1 MLEMWTILAWIL
13 AAAISALSLKYF
25 TSPYAWIF
33 LAGAVAPFV
42 TAATD
47 AARRALWFNV
57 ACLSVG
63 LGIFEFYLWTTDIKS
78 FIALRVEEGN
88 APQRLFAPDGQLGWA
103 PQADTLVTQK
113 LSFDGELLYATY
125 TIGPNG
131 LRISS
136 PSPDDYQRS
145 QKCVLFFGDS
155 FTFGQGLGDHETL
168 PFRVHAESAQQYWT
182 YNFGVNGYGAHQMLS
197 ALQQGLVRDIVQCE
211 RTQVPHVFYQAITDH
226 VFRAAGRDGSGPP
239 LNGGGPRYVLTQDG
253 GVRLENTQNV
263 EGRSLIDMAEDQKY
277 KLIMYRRLIE
287 GRYTHEYDRKAINTY
302 LAIVDEAR
310 KLSQSQYPSAE
321 FHVILW
327 DKDDVDNRAIRDG
340 LRQRGIN
347 VHLISDILPNY
358 EVDDVN
364 EMYVIH
370 ERDFHPNA
378 LANEIIAR
386 YLIDEI
392 LGPPPFEQD
401 VDAGEPAA
409 ELSTKRRLRS

>member
-1 MLEMWTILAWIL
+1 
-13 AAAISALSLKYF
+13 
-25 TSPYAWIF
+25 
-33 LAGAVAPFV
+33 
-42 TAATD
+42 
-47 AARRALWFNV
+47 
-57 ACLSVG
+57 
-63 LGIFEFYLWTTDIKS
+63 
-78 FIALRVEEGN
+78 
-88 APQRLFAPDGQLGWA
+88 
-103 PQADTLVTQK
+103 
-113 LSFDGELLYATY
+113 
-125 TIGPNG
+125 
-131 LRISS
+131 
-136 PSPDDYQRS
+136 
-145 QKCVLFFGDS
+145 
-155 FTFGQGLGDHETL
+155 
-168 PFRVHAESAQQYWT
+168 
-182 YNFGVNGYGAHQMLS
+182 
-197 ALQQGLVRDIVQCE
+197 
-211 RTQVPHVFYQAITDH
+211 
-226 VFRAAGRDGSGPP
+226 
-239 LNGGGPRYVLTQDG
+239 
-253 GVRLENTQNV
+253 
-263 EGRSLIDMAEDQKY
+263 MAEDQKY